1 MKTNLSGAGATLGIA
16 LVLSAAGTGEALGQ
30 ENRILSVEQ
39 TAIQAVQAP
48 PPASAANPL
57 DVVAW
62 VDQADNTY
70 EQGERV
76 RVFVQTNKDAWV
88 TVINVGPNGET
99 TMLLPNRFQRDNLV
113 RANAVTEVPDP
124 AAAASIAVQVP
135 SGAELIKVIASS
147 RPTPLF
153 ATAQLG
159 QAGPFQTVRTRA
171 DQTAR
176 ILQVAMEEQDG
187 TEWDVYDKLIHT
199 VPSRP
204 PAAAAAPPALAPVFP
219 TPVAG
224 AGWPAQPF
232 ALEVAADRSFYRAA
246 DPVTLMVRAAQD
258 CHLTL
263 LNNGPGGS
271 SRLLFP
277 NQYQQNTLI
286 RAGQTVVVPGI
297 GAGVTIVPIGPAGV
311 ENVVAVC
318 RTGEQPVLG
327 VPGDFR
333 TGAFPRLDD
342 AAATARNLV
351 VVEDGVQASQRMAI
365 ASTSFVVVP

>member
-1 MKTNLSGAGATLGIA
+1 MKRNFAGVGAALAVVPALIAASAGGALA
-16 LVLSAAGTGEALGQ
+16 Q
-30 ENRILSVEQ
+30 ENRVLTVEQ

-48 PPASAANPL
+48 PAASAANPL

-62 VDQADNTY
+62 VDQTDNTY

-99 TMLLPNRFQRDNLV
+99 TMLLPNRFQSDNLV

-124 AAAASIAVQVP
+124 ALAASITVQVP

-153 ATAQLG
+153 AAAQLG

-176 ILQVAMEEQDG
+176 ILQVAMDEPDG

-199 VPSRP
+199 VARRP
-204 PAAAAAPPALAPVFP
+204 QAAAAPAPVFP
-219 TPVAG
+219 APVAG

-232 ALEVAADRSFYRAA
+232 ALQVAADRSFYRAA
-246 DPVTLMVRAAQD
+246 DPVTLMVRADQD
-258 CHLTL
+258 CHLSL
-263 LNNGPGGS
+263 LNTGPGGT

-277 NQYQQNTLI
+277 NRYQQNTLI
-286 RAGQTVVVPGI
+286 RAGQTVVVPGV

-318 RTGEQPVLG
+318 RTGDQPAIGL
-327 VPGDFR
+327 PGGFR
-333 TGAFPRLDD
+333 TGAFPELDD
-342 AAATARNLV
+342 AAAAARNLV
-351 VVEDGVQASQRMAI
+351 VVEDGVQVSGGTAI